1 MTFDLRTIPCFC
13 KGSEEHRDIVK
24 KWLLR
29 DNADIKDHLL
39 ARGAILIAE
48 LRMAV
53 LAETG
58 FTCSAGVAQQGSSIF
73 HISMNFIRKSIFS
86 H

>member
-58 FTCSAGVAQQGSSIF
+58 FTCSAGVAHNKVVQFSILV
-73 HISMNFIRKSIFS
+73 
-86 H
+86 